1 MHLIYVGECG
11 PIPPVQEEIS
21 LSTDITLRAS
31 YQRQDQASSFDVD
44 AVDYTTRTQDDL
56 ELELFT

>member
-44 AVDYTTRTQDDL
+44 AVDYTHTG
-56 ELELFT
+56 